1 MTHYSEDD
9 LVLHYYAEDGRRR
22 GADRA
27 PPRDVRRVRRGVP
40 GARRP
45 LLQALAAPEP
55 PERGDEYGLEVW
67 QRIRHQLPEPAAPG
81 WTAWLGWRPLG
92 LAAAAASLIVAAF
105 LAGRLSPRPPAPA
118 RPAAAE
124 ARDSAADASTRIRD
138 AAIGDHLERS
148 ERVLLDLM
156 NARGP
161 DADVRDEQAWAEDL
175 INSNRLYRDAAVR
188 AGDTA
193 VAGVL
198 DELERS
204 LLEIVHGPSTLTPDE
219 LQALRVR
226 LDAAALLFKVRVLH
240 DELRGRETAPAR
252 PRQTT

>member
-1 MTHYSEDD
+1 MTHYSEAN
-9 LVLHYYAEDGRRR
+9 LILHYYAENGRRR
-22 GADRA
+22 GQVA
-27 PPRDVRRVRRGVP
+27 PHLETCAEC
-40 GARRP
+40 GAAYR
-45 LLQALAAPEP
+45 ALAAALEALPDSEP
-55 PERGDEYGLEVW
+55 PERGDQYGLEVW
-67 QRIRHQLPEPAAPG
+67 QRIRHQLPKAAAPG
-81 WTAWLGWRPLG
+81 WTAWLGWRSVG
-92 LAAAAASLIVAAF
+92 LAAAAASLVVAAF
-105 LAGRLSPRPPAPA
+105 LAGRLSPRTPATP
-118 RPAAAE
+118 RPAATE
-124 ARDSAADASTRIRD
+124 ARGDAADASTRIRE
-138 AAIGDHLERS
+138 AAISDHLERS

-161 DADVRDEQAWAEDL
+161 DVDVHDEQAWAEN
-175 INSNRLYRDAAVR
+175 IISSNRLYRDAALR

-204 LLEIVHGPSTLTPDE
+204 LLEIVHGPSKPTPDE